1 MQTMTIQVPRTEKL
15 VNIEKGTDENC
26 IMLILVGSFL
36 DYISRCRLE
45 IDSDIV
51 SRIIMLIDAI
61 QQSQIEVT
69 GPMIVITGEVTH
81 IQEILP
87 TLQKGQLND

>member
-36 DYISRCRLE
+36 DYLSSCRLE
-45 IDSDIV
+45 MDGNLTHKTIS
-51 SRIIMLIDAI
+51 LINAI
-61 QQSQIEVT
+61 QHSKIEVT
-69 GPMIVITGEVTH
+69 GPMIVISGEITH
-81 IQEILP
+81 IQQILP
-87 TLQKGQLND
+87 SLYKGSSK